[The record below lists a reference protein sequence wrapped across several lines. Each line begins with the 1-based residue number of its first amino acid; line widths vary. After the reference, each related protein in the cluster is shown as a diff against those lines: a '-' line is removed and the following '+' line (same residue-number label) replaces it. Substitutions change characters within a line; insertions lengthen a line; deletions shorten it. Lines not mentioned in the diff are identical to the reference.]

1 MYSVL
6 LELTEMD
13 MIQSFA
19 EIVHITTMLVA
30 NLSLV
35 KTNKLLVVLTKPDSL
50 GKLFVQIVY
59 KVVPNVVLINLI
71 LVESE
76 VSNVDTDNT
85 INQLI
90 PLVPTA

>member
-1 MYSVL
+1 
-6 LELTEMD
+6 MD